1 VGGDASGAGLRLD
14 GYTNNLLN
22 QITSRAVPGTNDI
35 QGIAHASATVT
46 VNGQS
51 TYRKGEYFWKDL
63 PIANQAGP
71 ALANVTTVG
80 AMAGTTN
87 TTIGK
92 DFLPQNP
99 EVFGYDAD
107 GNLTNDGHW
116 SYTWDGENRLLTMQS
131 STAVSPV
138 QHLDFRYDSQGRRI
152 SKTVSNQVS
161 GVWTLASDLRFA
173 YAGWN
178 LLAILNP
185 QSSILQSFVWGLD
198 LSGSLQGAGGVGGLL
213 SISDSV
219 NGVQWAAYDGNG
231 NVVAL
236 AKAADG
242 TVAASYEY
250 GPFGELIRQTAAD
263 PVPRSGPQLWLNADG
278 LNLSQGAAVS
288 QWTDQSGRNIILSQG
303 TSSLRPLFQTA
314 LLNGHAAV
322 QFDGADEFLRTSVP
336 IDLWGGSD
344 DVTLFVVTSTG
355 SSQWDY
361 ADILDFDHATAPYD
375 GFVIQ
380 QQGGNAN
387 QFYWTYYTGGSW
399 QGNASQAQ
407 LTVGGAPMFESLTNG
422 SSLAFYVNGQ
432 TAVSQTVSSGAA
444 KATNLLTLGNCTAPF
459 ARPFNGAIA
468 EVLIYNRALN
478 SAERLG
484 VENYLSQEYGIAVAS
499 PVPTNPFRFSTKY
512 QDVEADLVYYG
523 FRYYNLI
530 TGRWV
535 SRDTRGEQGGH
546 NLCAF
551 VGNVP
556 EIRLDALGLYAVS
569 DTPD

>member
-1 VGGDASGAGLRLD
+1 
-14 GYTNNLLN
+14 
-22 QITSRAVPGTNDI
+22 
-35 QGIAHASATVT
+35 
-46 VNGQS
+46 
-51 TYRKGEYFWKDL
+51 
-63 PIANQAGP
+63 
-71 ALANVTTVG
+71 
-80 AMAGTTN
+80 
-87 TTIGK
+87 
-92 DFLPQNP
+92 
-99 EVFGYDAD
+99 
-107 GNLTNDGHW
+107 
-116 SYTWDGENRLLTMQS
+116 
-131 STAVSPV
+131 
-138 QHLDFRYDSQGRRI
+138 
-152 SKTVSNQVS
+152 
-161 GVWTLASDLRFA
+161 
-173 YAGWN
+173 
-178 LLAILNP
+178 
-185 QSSILQSFVWGLD
+185 
-198 LSGSLQGAGGVGGLL
+198 VGGLL